1 LSIKKTTNLEK
12 KFHISNNL
20 RRLRKFKDITV
31 SDLYHFT
38 NINKNN
44 LRKYETNYLLPAL
57 DNLRIL
63 ADYFGISL
71 DFLLL
76 WDKTKYPRN
85 ILLFSLAKKIDAM
98 DQVKRFQIES
108 TATSLIGGKK
118 IDIEFEIKLDEFYP
132 KLTVNINEN
141 IKILRT
147 HKNILQREVAEYIG
161 IHPKAF
167 TPYERKSIPPAPKLI
182 KMAEFLNVS
191 IHSLATGIKLNYEFN
206 SKQLLRIIF
215 LADRLLNLEDKKILI
230 RLMQRIIEDSDQKSS

>member
-12 KFHISNNL
+12 KFHIADNL

-31 SDLYHFT
+31 SDLHRFT
-38 NINKNN
+38 NIDANN

-57 DNLRIL
+57 NNLRIL
-63 ADYFGISL
+63 AEYFGISL

-108 TATSLIGGKK
+108 TATSLLGEKK
-118 IDIEFEIKLDEFYP
+118 LNIESDIQLDEPYP
-132 KLTVNINEN
+132 ELTINLNEN

-147 HKNILQREVAEYIG
+147 HKNILQREFAAYIG

-182 KMAEFLNVS
+182 KMAKFLNVS
-191 IHSLATGIKLNYEFN
+191 IHSLATGSKLNYEFN
-206 SKQLLRIIF
+206 SKQLLRTIL
-215 LADRLLNLEDKKILI
+215 LADRLLNLEDKKLLI
-230 RLMQRIIEDSDQKSS
+230 RLMQRIIEDSPQ